1 MNGLMM
7 NMQLS
12 IASIAEHAE
21 RINGDVEIVSVMG
34 DQPRHRYTYR
44 EAFARARKLS
54 DGMARWGLEQSDR
67 SATLAWND

>member
-54 DGMARWGLEQSDR
+54 DGMARWGL
-67 SATLAWND
+67 